1 MALFAYSVEVFGVPL
16 YSQSVPGTNV
26 LDAGLMVAPMGVG
39 AIVTMPLAG
48 RLTDRIGARLPGVAG
63 IVTVLAGTLACAGIG
78 PSAVALF
85 VIGLGHGLVT
95 PSIMAS
101 AYRTLPGAAVPGAAT
116 ASQIVIRVGS
126 ALGAAVIAVILQ
138 SRSRSYGTATFS
150 ASFTRTWCPL

>member
-1 MALFAYSVEVFGVPL
+1 MAALFCYSVGVFGVLLLL

-26 LDAGLMVAPMGVG
+26 LAAPMGVG

-63 IVTVLAGTLACAGIG
+63 IVTVLAEAPAR
-78 PSAVALF
+78 V
-85 VIGLGHGLVT
+85 VIGLGQGLVT

-126 ALGAAVIAVILQ
+126 ALGAAVIAVVLQ
-138 SRSRSYGTATFS
+138 SLSRSYGTAAFS
-150 ASFTRTWCPL
+150 AGFTWTWCPL